1 MLGVPGSLLPAS
13 QPLDFRPSPLFVSS
27 TSSIVVNLNFL
38 LAEALIVSLS
48 HPVSLPTLLVWRV
61 GVRMEGNG
69 FVLATGDV
77 GALRARPSESGI
89 LGQRMVHSTFDCDA
103 G

>member
-1 MLGVPGSLLPAS
+1 
-13 QPLDFRPSPLFVSS
+13 
-27 TSSIVVNLNFL
+27 
-38 LAEALIVSLS
+38 
-48 HPVSLPTLLVWRV
+48 
-61 GVRMEGNG
+61 
-69 FVLATGDV
+69 VLATGDV